1 MGFSLP
7 IFYLMVSGYLLKD
20 FGRFLPL
27 YCLLDPMMV
36 LTICLIGVYI
46 IPYVLMGKN
55 SVPEILELVGY
66 GVCNW
71 AMVGNFRVM
80 MIEMEWESVMIVIFK
95 LSKLIEVLFYLG
107 FGAYYRIK

>member
-27 YCLLDPMMV
+27 YCLMDPLMV
-36 LTICLIGVYI
+36 LTWCLVGVYV
-46 IPYVLMGKN
+46 IPYVLLERKA
-55 SVPEILELVGY
+55 VPEILELIGF
-66 GVCNW
+66 GVCNL

-80 MIEMEWESVMIVIFK
+80 MVEMHWESCMVILYK
-95 LSKLIEVLFYLG
+95 LGKFVSVLFYLG
-107 FGAYYRIK
+107 FGAYYRIN